1 MTKPIDEWI
10 DTYDPQFLA
19 EKYGLTVQQAKV
31 VISSNGPSKHG
42 CDVGAI
48 AFVRALAWLPP
59 EEIDHPPSSSF
70 RQKAVVPSTARCL

>member
-10 DTYDPQFLA
+10 DTHDPQFLA

-42 CDVGAI
+42 CDVGAL
-48 AFVRALAWLPP
+48 AFVRALAMRKGKEPWRRDGSPRQVCSGAR
-59 EEIDHPPSSSF
+59 SSE
-70 RQKAVVPSTARCL
+70 AL